1 MLPATGGADTAAGRD
16 RPLGGGRM
24 NDADWFKKFR
34 RGKRG
39 GCTMWVGSVLVLVL
53 VGLAAG

>member
-1 MLPATGGADTAAGRD
+1 
-16 RPLGGGRM
+16 M

-39 GCTMWVGSVLVLVL
+39 GCAVWMVLCIAAVVQ
-53 VGLAAG
+53 LAARATL

>member
-1 MLPATGGADTAAGRD
+1 
-16 RPLGGGRM
+16 M

-39 GCTMWVGSVLVLVL
+39 GCTTWMVLFVGVF
-53 VGLAAG
+53 AAVAWAT

>member
-1 MLPATGGADTAAGRD
+1 
-16 RPLGGGRM
+16 M

-39 GCTMWVGSVLVLVL
+39 GCTLWLVVGMAVLASLSW
-53 VGLAAG
+53 

>member
-1 MLPATGGADTAAGRD
+1 
-16 RPLGGGRM
+16 M

-39 GCTMWVGSVLVLVL
+39 GCAIWVALSVGFLVS
-53 VGLAAG
+53 LAL

>member
-1 MLPATGGADTAAGRD
+1 
-16 RPLGGGRM
+16 M

-39 GCTMWVGSVLVLVL
+39 GCTLWVVLA
-53 VGLAAG
+53 VGALWWGWG

>member
-1 MLPATGGADTAAGRD
+1 
-16 RPLGGGRM
+16 M

-39 GCTMWVGSVLVLVL
+39 GCTVWVVVFVV
-53 VGLAAG
+53 VGLGMVV